1 MKSDLMRPDLM
12 KQCVLDLANVKSKQD
27 IDAALGIYHCD
38 AKLISVGL
46 NVEANG
52 SEEIRQQLSIFFNL
66 FPDYLVEISQVACNE
81 STLLATGFAQLT
93 PLIPGQLCPTIK
105 QSVAFEF
112 AFRDQR
118 IVRETF
124 YLDFGQIC
132 EKTYISPEQLMS
144 AINLH
149 LNAAQAAAL

>member
-1 MKSDLMRPDLM
+1 MKSDLMR
-12 KQCVLDLANVKSKQD
+12 QCVLDLANVKSKQD
-27 IDAALGIYHCD
+27 INAAVGIYHCD

-52 SEEIRQQLSIFFNL
+52 SEEIRQQLSIFLNL
-66 FPDYLVEISQVACNE
+66 FPDYCVEISQIACNE

-93 PLIPGQLCPTIK
+93 PSIPGQKCPTIK
-105 QSVAFEF
+105 QPVAFEF
-112 AFRDQR
+112 AFRDQK

-132 EKTYISPEQLMS
+132 EKSNISPDQFMS
-144 AINLH
+144 A
-149 LNAAQAAAL
+149 LNFNAIQATSL